1 MLRSQ
6 AVMSWRPALALAL
19 VAASATA
26 GHATVWQRTRADGTI
41 EYTNVAPRGG
51 TWSAVKEASKLRAA
65 ARRNVASAAPA
76 PRPWTSSAPGSGVVW
91 AREHDDGTVEFT
103 NVTPVGAR

>member
-26 GHATVWQRTRADGTI
+26 GHATVWQRTRPDGTI

-51 TWSAVKEASKLRAA
+51 SWSAVKEASKLRAA
-65 ARRNVASAAPA
+65 SRRTLASVA
-76 PRPWTSSAPGSGVVW
+76 PRPASITSASGGIVW
-91 AREHDDGTVEFT
+91 SREHDDGTVEFT
-103 NVTPVGAR
+103 NVAPVGARW